1 MEYYDHKNVGL
12 NLGGGAYPKEGYLNL
27 DILDLPEV
35 DIVCD
40 INNGIPMHDSS
51 VTGVIAFHFFE
62 HIPNTV
68 ALMHELYR
76 VCQHGAVIKI
86 KVPYFKSI
94 GAFKDPTHV
103 SFFTE
108 RTFEY
113 FAANAPD
120 AFNLPEYNFAVNF
133 RVKKLTYIWSK
144 KWIRLLPFKRS
155 FWLQHFWNIARTMY
169 VELEVI
175 KP

>member
-1 MEYYDHKNVGL
+1 MKL
-12 NLGGGAYPKEGYLNL
+12 NLGGGIDTKEGYKNL

-40 INNGIPMHDSS
+40 ITKGIPIDDNS
-51 VTGVIAFHFFE
+51 VSEVLAYHFFE
-62 HIPNTV
+62 HIADTD
-68 ALMHELYR
+68 ALMNELYR
-76 VCQHGAVIKI
+76 VCKPGATIKI

-113 FAANAPD
+113 YDPEYAKAGL
-120 AFNLPEYNFAVNF
+120 LPEYKIAVNF
-133 RVKKLTYIWSK
+133 KVRKIQYLWSNK
-144 KWIRLLPFKRS
+144 ILRFIPGKMFLKNYL
-155 FWLQHFWNIARTMY
+155 WNIIRTMY
-169 VELEVI
+169 IELEVQ
-175 KP
+175 K